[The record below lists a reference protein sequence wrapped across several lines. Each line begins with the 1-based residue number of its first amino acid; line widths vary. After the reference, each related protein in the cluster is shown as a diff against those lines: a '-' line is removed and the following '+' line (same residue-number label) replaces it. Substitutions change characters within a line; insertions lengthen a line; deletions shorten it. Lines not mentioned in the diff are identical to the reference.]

1 MELVF
6 AKNDEKSCSVLCP
19 PHCGHLGLFLPVC
32 LAIGSWIVKVAL
44 QSLQW

>member
-6 AKNDEKSCSVLCP
+6 AKKEENTCSVLCP

-32 LAIGSWIVKVAL
+32 REIASWIVNVAL
-44 QSLQW
+44 QSLQ